1 MLLLPALLRNHAAAQ
16 CVSCLQPGISYR
28 VIRLRWLRNAKS
40 PTFHVEWLD
49 VVLVAL
55 ARRAVKIHGLQ
66 CGSGIGQDFGNL
78 GLLDASESHDCAATS
93 LSVLPISLVSAS
105 VPASLSHS

>member
-55 ARRAVKIHGLQ
+55 AAGQLRFTLQ